1 MEDGS
6 GAPLGQV
13 QQNSSGGRAKMDDVQ
28 VLKVPGLQHS
38 GEFSVSMSEN
48 SQPGGRRRGR
58 PTLTNEE
65 RRERRSAA
73 PPPCPFAPQ
82 EDGSDLTLFFSLSL
96 RRLLSNRLA
105 AKRSYYR
112 RQNRHTNTKQA
123 IEQLQIELKNAQ
135 AKVSIFRQLLGE
147 AGVDPDDILSQ
158 AGLIP
163 PAGAVQGAAPA
174 PELVQGGAEQQAVN
188 AKELLAP
195 LLAPGAA
202 PPAGAGPG
210 AEPPS
215 GAAGPLPQPTHSFSH
230 GTLT

>member
-1 MEDGS
+1 M
-6 GAPLGQV
+6 
-13 QQNSSGGRAKMDDVQ
+13 
-28 VLKVPGLQHS
+28 
-38 GEFSVSMSEN
+38 
-48 SQPGGRRRGR
+48 
-58 PTLTNEE
+58 
-65 RRERRSAA
+65 
-73 PPPCPFAPQ
+73 
-82 EDGSDLTLFFSLSL
+82 
-96 RRLLSNRLA
+96 SNRLA

-123 IEQLQIELKNAQ
+123 IEQLQIELKNAH

-163 PAGAVQGAAPA
+163 EAGAVPGAAPA

-230 GTLT
+230 VT